1 MNRFLCLRVLF
12 LIFFAVLYFLCNHV
26 FARDNPAGQEWN
38 PGEHETTAQAIN
50 LTTEEKAFLESH
62 PVIRVGN
69 EEDWPP
75 FDFSEH
81 GRPKGYAIDHLELLG
96 RRLGISFEYING
108 YTWFDLLGLF
118 RDGKIDL
125 LPCLWK
131 TESRDRY
138 MHFTE
143 PYLELPYVIV
153 VLKEDRSI
161 HTVEDLKGRTVAA
174 AKGYKQEEVL
184 REFYPEIDIFQVQNA
199 LQGLEAVVYGEADAY
214 IGYLGTVAYLMT
226 TRFLG
231 SLRIC
236 GESRASGLGPQGLH
250 IAVRKDFHLLGDI
263 LHKAMD
269 TVTDREKVELAEK
282 WIPVEQ
288 TGVPDLT
295 TEEKVFLRKHPVLRV
310 DNLRNW
316 PPFNFVE
323 RGKPRGFSVDYIELL
338 AGKLGME
345 LEFVTGSHWGEFM
358 EGVQSGYVDCLID
371 VVETPDRQGTIAFTD
386 PYLTIFSGIVAR
398 KGKQHYTRLDEL
410 AGKKIAVPEAFYY
423 QELLNRHH
431 PEVEVVAEK
440 DTLSCLKAV
449 SSGKVDAALSEKPVF
464 DYLINKHFLTDLNSM
479 PLMGSGLFGNTPV
492 SIGVARDRIILRNIL
507 QKAMD
512 SVSREEKSA
521 LYRRWLDRQVPGS
534 EKPGIVLTPK
544 ERQWL
549 EKKEYLRICVH
560 PDRPPFEEIDSEG
573 AYRGIAS
580 DIIEL
585 LAERT
590 GVPIRVL
597 PTESRQESLK
607 SMEEGRCDLLS
618 AVSQNNSEEIGFVVS
633 KPYME
638 SVSVIVAGN
647 AQPYIPDLHS
657 LEGNRL
663 AIEKGDPIAG
673 YLEEG
678 FAQISL
684 QFYPDLNSALKS
696 VAEGKA
702 DFAIGSLHRVSYAI
716 HELGLYDLKIAGQ
729 TPYKEY
735 LRLGISRGDPEL
747 NSIMNKA
754 LESLSEREVSRITG
768 KWLSIRYDKGIDTVL
783 LMQIL
788 GSGAFLIAL
797 FVFWNRKLARLNRQ
811 LGTAHEALATKSLE
825 LERLSVTDKLT
836 GIFNRMKLEDLL
848 QSEIRRTQRT
858 GRNFSVIMMDV
869 DNFKDVNDSYGHQV
883 GDEVLREIAGLLKA
897 NVRKADNLGR
907 WGGEEF
913 LIICPDTTG
922 KGAAILAENLRRL
935 IDEHELTLAG
945 GVSCSFGVAEHQPEE
960 SMDQLLGR
968 VDRTLYRA

>member
-1 MNRFLCLRVLF
+1 M
-12 LIFFAVLYFLCNHV
+12 
-26 FARDNPAGQEWN
+26 GQE
-38 PGEHETTAQAIN
+38 PAAQVIN
-50 LTTEEKAFLESH
+50 LTPEEKAFLENH

-108 YTWFDLLGLF
+108 YTWFELLGLF

-345 LEFVTGSHWGEFM
+345 PEFVTGSHWGEFM
-358 EGVQSGYVDCLID
+358 EGLQSGDIDCLID
-371 VVETPDRQGTIAFTD
+371 VVETPDRQRTIAFTD

-398 KGKQHYTRLDEL
+398 RGKQHYTRLDEL

-449 SSGKVDAALSEKPVF
+449 SSGKVDAALSEKPVS

-549 EKKEYLRICVH
+549 EEKQYLRICVH
-560 PDRPPFEEIDSEG
+560 PERPPFEEIDSEG

-597 PTESRQESLK
+597 PTESRQESLEA
-607 SMEEGRCDLLS
+607 MEEGRCDLLS

-684 QFYPDLNSALKS
+684 QFYSDLNSALKS

-735 LRLGISRGDPEL
+735 LRLGISREDPEL

-783 LMQIL
+783 LIQIL
-788 GSGAFLIAL
+788 AAGSFLIVL
-797 FVFWNRKLARLNRQ
+797 FIFWNRKLARLNIQ
-811 LGTAHEALATKSLE
+811 LGTAHKKLETKSLE

-858 GRNFSVIMMDV
+858 GRPFSVIMIDV
-869 DNFKDVNDSYGHQV
+869 DNFKEVNDSYGHQA
-883 GDEVLREIAGLLKA
+883 GDDVLRQIAGLLKVS
-897 NVRKADNLGR
+897 VRKADNLGR

-913 LIICPDTTG
+913 LIICPDTSD
-922 KGAAILAENLRRL
+922 KGAAILAEHLRRSINERDL
-935 IDEHELTLAG
+935 SVSG
-945 GVSCSFGVAEHQPEE
+945 GISCSFGVAEHQPEE

-968 VDRTLYRA
+968 VDRTLYRAKRSGRNRVELY